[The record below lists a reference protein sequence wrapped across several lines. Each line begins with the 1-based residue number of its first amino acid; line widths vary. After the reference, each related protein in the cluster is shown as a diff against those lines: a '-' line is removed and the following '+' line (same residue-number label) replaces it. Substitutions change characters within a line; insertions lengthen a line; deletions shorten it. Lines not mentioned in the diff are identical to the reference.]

1 MSVSELPLPF
11 GGNPL
16 AAFTRDLT
24 AAALAGELEPVRC
37 RDRET
42 DRLVA
47 TLLRQSKNNPVLVG
61 APGVGKTAVAEGFAQ
76 RIVRGEVPGPLADSR
91 VHALSH
97 LDLIAG
103 STYRGQFEK
112 RLKGVVD
119 RASSDRNVILFID
132 ELHNLIGAGTAIG
145 QPMDA
150 ANMLKPALTS
160 GRLRVIGATTRGEY
174 DRWIRPDGALE
185 RRFQPIEVSELDD
198 EQTFEVLGARR
209 PRLEAHHHLA
219 IPDETL
225 RAAIRVSA
233 ERMPDRR
240 QPDRAIDLLDEAAS
254 LRRVRTGATLS
265 DAIQQLVDERDRL
278 VAEERTRIDRI
289 AGSEGASL
297 AARFSY
303 GTFRAFED
311 LGLVMERLF
320 TGQTTPRVVETPADS
335 GVVLDEEARRLAEV
349 HAHRL
354 GVDDQVREALL
365 GAGLVLTPEDIH
377 VAGTDSH
384 G

>member
-1 MSVSELPLPF
+1 MSASELPLPF
-11 GGNPL
+11 GGDPL
-16 AAFTRDLT
+16 SSFTRDLT
-24 AAALAGELEPVRC
+24 EAALAGELEPVRC

-42 DRLVA
+42 DRLIA

-61 APGVGKTAVAEGFAQ
+61 EAGVGKTAVVEGFAQ
-76 RIVRGEVPGPLADSR
+76 RIVRGEVPVPLAEAR
-91 VHALSH
+91 VYALSH

-119 RASSDRNVILFID
+119 RASSDPNVILFVD
-132 ELHNLIGAGTAIG
+132 ELHNLIGAGTSIG

-160 GRLRVIGATTRGEY
+160 GRLRVIGATTGREY
-174 DRWIRPDGALE
+174 DRWVRPDGALE

-198 EQTFEVLGARR
+198 EQTFEVLVARR
-209 PRLEAHHHLA
+209 PRLEAHHMLA
-219 IPDETL
+219 MPDETL
-225 RAAIRVSA
+225 RAAIAASA

-254 LRRVRTGATLS
+254 LKRVRTGGRLPEE
-265 DAIQQLVDERDRL
+265 IERLAAERAGL
-278 VAEERTRIDRI
+278 VAEERALVDRI
-289 AGSEGASL
+289 AGSNGASL
-297 AARFSY
+297 IARFSY

-320 TGQTTPRVVETPADS
+320 TGATTPRARDATPDPT
-335 GVVLDEEARRLAEV
+335 VTLDEEARRLAET
-349 HAHRL
+349 HARRL
-354 GVDDQVREALL
+354 AADDRLREALV
-365 GAGLVLTPEDIH
+365 ASGLVLTPED
-377 VAGTDSH
+377 VAGEQS
-384 G
+384 GSR